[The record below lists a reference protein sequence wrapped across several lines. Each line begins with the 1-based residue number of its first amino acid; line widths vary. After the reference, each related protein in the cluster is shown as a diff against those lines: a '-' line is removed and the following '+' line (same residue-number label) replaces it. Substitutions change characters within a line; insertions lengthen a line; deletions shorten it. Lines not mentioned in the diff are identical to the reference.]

1 MSKFIKATVNRP
13 IGGYGYFKGDEG
25 SFPEDQVNNLA
36 NKGYITVTEKPEP
49 SDKAK
54 EEAAKKAKDE
64 ADKKAAEQKAKE
76 DAEKQAEADNKAKE
90 EAAKKANK

>member
-54 EEAAKKAKDE
+54 EEAKKAAEKKAKDE
-64 ADKKAAEQKAKE
+64 ADKKAKDEAEAKAK
-76 DAEKQAEADNKAKE
+76 QVADDKAKE
-90 EAAKKANK
+90 EAKSK

>member
-25 SFPEDQVNNLA
+25 SFPEDQANELS
-36 NKGYITVTEKPEP
+36 NKGYITITEKPES

-54 EEAAKKAKDE
+54 EGAKSK
-64 ADKKAAEQKAKE
+64 
-76 DAEKQAEADNKAKE
+76 
-90 EAAKKANK
+90 